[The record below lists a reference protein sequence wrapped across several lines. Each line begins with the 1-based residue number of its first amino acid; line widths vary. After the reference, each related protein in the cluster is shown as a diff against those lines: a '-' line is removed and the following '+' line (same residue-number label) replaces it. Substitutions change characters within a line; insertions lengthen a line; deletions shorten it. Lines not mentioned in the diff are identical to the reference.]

1 MEADNG
7 GWFNNDAT
15 QAPNLGSFGS
25 GTNQWAN
32 VSRGEKE
39 GKGRKAR
46 KHNARK
52 HEGGEEKEERA
63 YS

>member
-7 GWFNNDAT
+7 GWFNNDAI

-39 GKGRKAR
+39 GKAR